1 MDSTLLQMLIAAAVA
16 ALVALVVFAARW
28 LSAQTKSTTLL
39 AVITEAKETMLS
51 VVAYIE
57 AEIKPALLA
66 AQADGIVT
74 REEGEKLKA
83 QAIKIFKIALADR
96 GMARLKRAL
105 GLTDEPL
112 LMRNDKQTGVDVFVS
127 GLVERSLSAQK
138 ALTAQVEAAR
148 QVVVAPNPLMP
159 PASKR

>member
-1 MDSTLLQMLIAAAVA
+1 MDSTLLQVLVAAAVA
-16 ALVALVVFAARW
+16 ALVALVVFLARW
-28 LSAQTKSTTLL
+28 LSAQTKSATLL

-74 REEGEKLKA
+74 REEGEKLRA
-83 QAIKIFKIALADR
+83 QAVAIFKKALAER

-105 GLTDEPL
+105 GLTDE
-112 LMRNDKQTGVDVFVS
+112 G
-127 GLVERSLSAQK
+127 
-138 ALTAQVEAAR
+138 
-148 QVVVAPNPLMP
+148 
-159 PASKR
+159 